1 MTRARAAGCRVVL
14 DDFGTGLS
22 SFSYLRQFPVDGVK
36 IDGGFIRQVAG
47 SAVDRAIVESI
58 NAIGH
63 RLGAITT
70 AEHVEDAETL
80 EIVRAMGID
89 QAQGYA
95 VARPQPLDTVI

>member
-1 MTRARAAGCRVVL
+1 MQCLPRACFRGNAPIRSSAPCSASRWGCV
-14 DDFGTGLS
+14 
-22 SFSYLRQFPVDGVK
+22 
-36 IDGGFIRQVAG
+36 GF
-47 SAVDRAIVESI
+47 VESI

>member
-1 MTRARAAGCRVVL
+1 VATLQSGLLRHVRLHAGGCV
-14 DDFGTGLS
+14 
-22 SFSYLRQFPVDGVK
+22 
-36 IDGGFIRQVAG
+36 GF
-47 SAVDRAIVESI
+47 VESI
-58 NAIGH
+58 NAIGY